1 MAESIINN
9 DHRSFWTEVKLVN
22 NKTSGVPNMI
32 DGAMGDEPI
41 SDVFIDKYKNL
52 YNSVSFDSNDMDSLL
67 TKVDKLING
76 DCNVDHTNSVIKVN
90 DVVEAISQIKH
101 GKKDGYSLIYT
112 DHFINGTNK
121 LYIMLSLLFSSM
133 IVHGFSPDG
142 LNISTIQPLVKN
154 KRKSL
159 NDSSNFRAIALSS
172 PVAKIFDWVT
182 LNTNTDKF
190 CTSDLQY
197 GFKAKSSTTQCTFAL
212 METVNYYKKNNSD
225 VYILLLDA
233 SQSTNGVKQGG
244 VLSPILF
251 GMYIDELLLR
261 LSQSGY
267 GCKIGHFYYG
277 ALGYADDVSLL
288 APTLYALRKM
298 CEIALNYAREYDIKF
313 NPLKCQ
319 LINYS
324 DVDDVTFHFND
335 VIVPSMRKGTH
346 LGHIIGPN
354 TFKDVIQDASYTLAW
369 NTNSVYH
376 NFSHC
381 SYDVKFKLFT
391 SYCTSFYGCP
401 LWNISNKGINQF
413 YVTWRKAIRKLFN
426 LPYKTHCNLLPTIVG
441 TQSIECQIITCKIK
455 FICSALQSPN
465 VSLQHLMNIAIQGS
479 GSCISKSINHILAT
493 FKYTIDKVCNRSN
506 TLINDIKVACN
517 NNVDIHIL
525 QTGGFIRDVL
535 MDILYPES
543 GILTKQ
549 ELGDI
554 LNLLCTA

>member
-1 MAESIINN
+1 MVKRDQSKIKKCKMAESIINN

-22 NKTSGVPNMI
+22 NKTSGVPNTI

-67 TKVDKLING
+67 TKVDKLINE

-90 DVVEAISQIKH
+90 DVIEAISQIKH

-172 PVAKIFDWVT
+172 PVAKIFDWVI
-182 LNTNTDKF
+182 LNTNTDTF

-233 SQSTNGVKQGG
+233 SQAFDKVNYTKLFELLISKNINPLIIRCLLYMYTNQHLNIKWNSFMSKYFTTTNGVKQGG
-244 VLSPILF
+244 VLCPILF

-298 CEIALNYAREYDIKF
+298 CEIALNYASEYDIKF

-324 DVDDVTFHFND
+324 DVDDVTFHYIRQRSWANVMYSSPF
-335 VIVPSMRKGTH
+335 VC
-346 LGHIIGPN
+346 L
-354 TFKDVIQDASYTLAW
+354 
-369 NTNSVYH
+369 SV
-376 NFSHC
+376 C
-381 SYDVKFKLFT
+381 LFVCL
-391 SYCTSFYGCP
+391 SVC
-401 LWNISNKGINQF
+401 
-413 YVTWRKAIRKLFN
+413 LF
-426 LPYKTHCNLLPTIVG
+426 
-441 TQSIECQIITCKIK
+441 
-455 FICSALQSPN
+455 
-465 VSLQHLMNIAIQGS
+465 
-479 GSCISKSINHILAT
+479 
-493 FKYTIDKVCNRSN
+493 VC
-506 TLINDIKVACN
+506 
-517 NNVDIHIL
+517 
-525 QTGGFIRDVL
+525 
-535 MDILYPES
+535 
-543 GILTKQ
+543 
-549 ELGDI
+549 
-554 LNLLCTA
+554 